1 METKKKSTLSFGL
14 RYGYGLGE
22 FGLNFLLTY
31 ITYYLTFYLTNVA
44 GLSMTL
50 AATVTTATT
59 VIKVFG
65 MPIAG
70 TLIDSI
76 KLKGSKFRG
85 WLG

>member
-44 GLSMTL
+44 GR
-50 AATVTTATT
+50 AARWDPV
-59 VIKVFG
+59 VLVLWF
-65 MPIAG
+65 M
-70 TLIDSI
+70 L
-76 KLKGSKFRG
+76 
-85 WLG
+85 

>member
-50 AATVTTATT
+50 AATVPQPPRSSRYSAC
-59 VIKVFG
+59 
-65 MPIAG
+65 PLPA
-70 TLIDSI
+70 
-76 KLKGSKFRG
+76 R
-85 WLG
+85 